1 MMVLPSLL
9 TVPLFAALVERAANV
24 TTTGEFYRPTH
35 RRYFGECHPDSNLI
49 NGQGFE
55 KFVSIPK
62 GEPDNFVSEEG
73 IRAKFAGLWQ
83 SNLNEQDANKSATS
97 ILALEEANSVS
108 SFMAFARS
116 QCILSVC
123 LDNTRLT

>member
-1 MMVLPSLL
+1 M
-9 TVPLFAALVERAANV
+9 TE
-24 TTTGEFYRPTH
+24 YRSTH
-35 RRYFGECHPDSNLI
+35 RRHVGKCHPGSDLI
-49 NGQGFE
+49 NGQAFE

-108 SFMAFARS
+108 SFMAFS
-116 QCILSVC
+116 QS
-123 LDNTRLT
+123 

>member
-1 MMVLPSLL
+1 M
-9 TVPLFAALVERAANV
+9 TE
-24 TTTGEFYRPTH
+24 YRSTH
-35 RRYFGECHPDSNLI
+35 RRHVGKCHPDSDLI
-49 NGQGFE
+49 NGQAFE

-62 GEPDNFVSEEG
+62 GEPDDFVSEEG
-73 IRAKFAGLWQ
+73 IRAKFDGLCQ
-83 SNLNEQDANKSATS
+83 PYLNEQDLNKSATA

-108 SFMAFARS
+108 SFMTFARS